1 MMLKVISNHNIHQ
14 LKRLRK
20 LAYDEMSRQELKRR
34 LQLADNDVLDIYRK
48 ITASKQK
55 KKPPTKEEMDLAW
68 KSLKDREL
76 LLRQIDNM

>member
-1 MMLKVISNHNIHQ
+1 
-14 LKRLRK
+14 
-20 LAYDEMSRQELKRR
+20 MSRQELKRR
-34 LQLADNDVLDIYRK
+34 LQVADNEVLDIYRK

-55 KKPPTKEEMDLAW
+55 KKPPTKDEMDLAW

>member
-1 MMLKVISNHNIHQ
+1 MLKVISNHNILQ

-20 LAYDEMSRQELKRR
+20 LASEEMSRQELKRR
-34 LQLADNDVLDIYRK
+34 LQLADNEVLDIYRK

>member
-1 MMLKVISNHNIHQ
+1 MLKVISNHNILQ

-20 LAYDEMSRQELKRR
+20 LASEEMSRQELKRR
-34 LQLADNDVLDIYRK
+34 LQLADNEVLDIYRK

-55 KKPPTKEEMDLAW
+55 KKPPTNEEMDLAW

>member
-1 MMLKVISNHNIHQ
+1 MLKVISNHNILQ

-20 LAYDEMSRQELKRR
+20 LASEEMSRQELKRR
-34 LQLADNDVLDIYRK
+34 LQLADNEVLDVYRK
-48 ITASKQK
+48 ITATKQK

>member
-1 MMLKVISNHNIHQ
+1 
-14 LKRLRK
+14 
-20 LAYDEMSRQELKRR
+20 MSRQELKRR
-34 LQLADNDVLDIYRK
+34 LQLADNEVLDIYRK

-55 KKPPTKEEMDLAW
+55 KNPPTKEEMDLAW

>member
-1 MMLKVISNHNIHQ
+1 MLKVISNHNTLQ

-20 LAYDEMSRQELKRR
+20 LASEEMSRQELKRR
-34 LQLADNDVLDIYRK
+34 LQLADNEVLDIYRK